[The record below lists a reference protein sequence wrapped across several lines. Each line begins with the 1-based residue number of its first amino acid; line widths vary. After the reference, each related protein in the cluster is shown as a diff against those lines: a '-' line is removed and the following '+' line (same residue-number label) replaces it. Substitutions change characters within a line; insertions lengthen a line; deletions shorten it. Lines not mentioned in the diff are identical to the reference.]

1 MMEHQRRHPADTFR
15 ENRLEELLG
24 TRGPGPRRAVRLEEL
39 DGLVSEIVFRV
50 NASNPPTNFIIEN
63 RTTDPASPVTG
74 QIWLRT
80 DL

>member
-1 MMEHQRRHPADTFR
+1 MDQRRHPADTFR

-39 DGLVSEIVFRV
+39 DGLVAETVFRV
-50 NASNPPTNFIIEN
+50 LERNPPANFIIEN
-63 RTTDPASPVTG
+63 RTSDPASPVTG
-74 QIWLRT
+74 QIWLRV